1 MKLPN
6 LSILVAFI
14 MVFAVAC
21 NKDTKT
27 DPQGVDKGKVLITNP
42 WRLVNVTDVSGK
54 AIPQNQLNIE
64 TRAIYLFDIQFFENN
79 VTKAL
84 DRTSKQVVNGGTWYL
99 IENNEILDIEVS
111 QFKGKFPIKEL
122 SRSRM
127 TLGNTVPVN
136 GVNQEAR
143 LVFEPVVK

>member
-6 LSILVAFI
+6 LYILAALLLI
-14 MVFAVAC
+14 FAASC
-21 NKDTKT
+21 DKDTKT
-27 DPQGVDKGKVLITNP
+27 DPQSADKDKVLINNP
-42 WRLVNVTDVSGK
+42 WRLSNVTDASGK

-64 TRAIYLFDIQFFENN
+64 TQAIYLFDIQFFDNN

-99 IENNEILDIEVS
+99 IDNNQVLDIEVS
-111 QFKGKFPIKEL
+111 QFKGKFNIKEL
-122 SRSRM
+122 SRTKM

-136 GVNQEAR
+136 GVTQEAN
-143 LVFEPVVK
+143 LVFEPVIK

>member
-6 LSILVAFI
+6 LYILSAFLMI
-14 MVFAVAC
+14 FTVAC
-21 NKDTKT
+21 DKDTKT
-27 DPQGVDKGKVLITNP
+27 DPQVADKGKVLITNP
-42 WRLVNVTDVSGK
+42 WRLLNVTDASGK
-54 AIPQNQLNIE
+54 AIPSNQLNIE
-64 TRAIYLFDIQFFENN
+64 TQAIYLFDIQFFDNN

-127 TLGNTVPVN
+127 TLGNTVLVN
-136 GVNQEAR
+136 GVTQEAH
-143 LVFEPVVK
+143 LVFEPVIK

>member
-1 MKLPN
+1 MKLPK
-6 LSILVAFI
+6 LYIL
-14 MVFAVAC
+14 AVLLMGLTVSC
-21 NKDTKT
+21 DKDTKT
-27 DPQGVDKGKVLITNP
+27 GPQETDKGKVLITNP
-42 WRLVNVTDVSGK
+42 WRLVGVTDASGK

-64 TRAIYLFDIQFFENN
+64 TQAIYLFDIQFFDNN

-99 IENNEILDIEVS
+99 IENNEILDVEVS

-122 SRSRM
+122 SRSKM
-127 TLGNTVPVN
+127 TLSNTVPVN

-143 LVFEPVVK
+143 LVFEPVIK